1 MVQHVDDA
9 GVAAIVCTVIGNVYQ
24 YFENQLHVEHSC
36 EAHQV
41 KDFPAIW
48 GTRRLIIVL
57 ILFIFL
63 ALKIL
68 FI

>member
-48 GTRRLIIVL
+48 
-57 ILFIFL
+57 
-63 ALKIL
+63 
-68 FI
+68 